1 MTLAERTPR
10 KCDCRM
16 IRCRRTHRLMTRLA
30 GLVPV
35 MELAERRGLPGLV
48 REPARAGAPAAGVP
62 DRFGV
67 LLRRGA
73 GRDPPADVSGRR
85 RAGHTDDI
93 RASQAS
99 GPVRG
104 TVPHAHLVP
113 KTRQPQGSRRAHES
127 HPANSDDSHGVPPL
141 RTASRIQRRPARLP
155 RVPAVPRQ
163 TLARTSRAGK
173 PPRAGTPAAKP
184 GRRQPPACRTSSP
197 PVP

>member
-1 MTLAERTPR
+1 MGVTEASMTLAERTPR

-73 GRDPPADVSGRR
+73 GRDPPADVSGRV
-85 RAGHTDDI
+85 
-93 RASQAS
+93 QQE
-99 GPVRG
+99 V
-104 TVPHAHLVP
+104 L
-113 KTRQPQGSRRAHES
+113 
-127 HPANSDDSHGVPPL
+127 
-141 RTASRIQRRPARLP
+141 
-155 RVPAVPRQ
+155 
-163 TLARTSRAGK
+163 LAM
-173 PPRAGTPAAKP
+173 
-184 GRRQPPACRTSSP
+184 
-197 PVP
+197 